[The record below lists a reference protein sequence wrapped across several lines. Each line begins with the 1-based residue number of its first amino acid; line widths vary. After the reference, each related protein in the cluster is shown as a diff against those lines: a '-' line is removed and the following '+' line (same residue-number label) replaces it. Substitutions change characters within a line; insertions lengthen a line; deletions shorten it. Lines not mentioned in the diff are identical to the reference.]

1 MMEKLKPCPF
11 CGGVAELHERFDS
24 LDSIAHKKSE
34 IPKTARIVCEK
45 KYPTYPKYYVYR
57 RLIYIPRCTNK
68 SCMGRT
74 TRYFELEQQAIEAWN
89 TRAKDSD
96 SE

>member
-1 MMEKLKPCPF
+1 MAELKPCPF

-45 KYPTYPKYYVYR
+45 KYPNNPKYYVYR
-57 RLIYIPRCTNK
+57 KRIYIPRCTIT

-74 TRYFELEQQAIEAWN
+74 SRGFEIKQQAIDLWN
-89 TRAKDSD
+89 TRAKE
-96 SE
+96 SERE